1 MRRRAKIRGLQIPEV
16 APMTRI
22 PLVDPEDAPPG
33 IAALYERF
41 ADWDTPI
48 FNVIRVFGNH
58 EKFLAA
64 FLNMFEPLYGPEATL
79 DPRYRELAYLRASQ
93 LNSCHY

>member
-1 MRRRAKIRGLQIPEV
+1 
-16 APMTRI
+16 MTRI
-22 PLVDPEDAPPG
+22 PLVDPKSAPPE
-33 IAALYERF
+33 IKALYDRF
-41 ADWDTPI
+41 SAWETPI
-48 FNVIRVFGNH
+48 FNVIQVFGNH

-64 FLNMFEPLYGPEATL
+64 FLQMFEPLYGPDATL